1 VVFYFRQTFHYF
13 CSLPISPRP
22 SAYVSPFFASKKL
35 PLSVLPKMP
44 RPKRFKRVLYA
55 ESSASSN
62 AGNPQMPSTSVVLLP
77 RHSGSSRIAACCSG
91 RWPFRLRSSAVPKP
105 SWLRSA
111 SGGWPFRP
119 CSADGSKKL
128 WSASAC
134 SGGWPFR
141 PVRRRIVCAADQ
153 PGPLSVPAVCSY
165 PGASAPARVAVRK
178 GAKRRQYASARPHLA
193 ADSGGRPFISCWLQV
208 ATGLVSGFV
217 EPGGAL

>member
-1 VVFYFRQTFHYF
+1 MV
-13 CSLPISPRP
+13 
-22 SAYVSPFFASKKL
+22 
-35 PLSVLPKMP
+35 
-44 RPKRFKRVLYA
+44 RPKRFKRVVYA

-111 SGGWPFRP
+111 SGGWPFWPR
-119 CSADGSKKL
+119 SAGGSKPSWC

-141 PVRRRIVCAADQ
+141 PLCCRIVRAAIQ
-153 PGPLSVPAVCSY
+153 PGSLSIPPVCIY
-165 PGASAPARVAVRK
+165 RGASAPARVAVRK
-178 GAKRRQYASARPHLA
+178 GAKRRQYAGARPHLA
-193 ADSGGRPFISCWLQV
+193 ADFGGRPF
-208 ATGLVSGFV
+208 FR
-217 EPGGAL
+217 